1 MPPGVSVSPK
11 LASLVVGT
19 AIAIS
24 TLVPVTSASAVV
36 VRTFANCTAMHQVYK
51 HGVGRRY
58 AHDHTS
64 GKPVTNFY
72 HNNALYYANRKS
84 DRDHDGIACEA

>member
-1 MPPGVSVSPK
+1 VPRRALS
-11 LASLVVGT
+11 AIVGC

-24 TLVPVTSASAVV
+24 ATLIPVGDASAVV
-36 VRTFANCTAMHQVYK
+36 VRTFANCTAMHRVYK

-64 GKPVTNFY
+64 GTPVTNFY
-72 HNNALYYANRKS
+72 RNNALYYANRGS